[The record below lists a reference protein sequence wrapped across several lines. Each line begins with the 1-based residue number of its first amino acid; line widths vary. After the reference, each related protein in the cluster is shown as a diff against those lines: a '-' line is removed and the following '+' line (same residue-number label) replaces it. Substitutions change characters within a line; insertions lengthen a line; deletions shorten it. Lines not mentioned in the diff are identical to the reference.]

1 MNRQSKNIKLL
12 VDGLKVLRLI
22 FQLYFF
28 VNAFFLPKIRHNI
41 VEETLIQLFTH
52 RAYKG
57 LLASP
62 RLQSTLTQG

>member
-12 VDGLKVLRLI
+12 IDDLRCSDE
-22 FQLYFF
+22 FFGSNFF
-28 VNAFFLPKIRHNI
+28 VNAFFHQKFRHNI
-41 VEETLIQLFTH
+41 VAETLIQLFTH

-62 RLQSTLTQG
+62 KHQSTSTQG